1 MVDVLWGI
9 GGMIVILAIAVLF
22 SVDRRRIR
30 IRTVALALAIQV
42 GFGVLVLYVPAG
54 RAALE
59 TVTLGVQ
66 AVINSS
72 AAGIDFLFGPV
83 LPEEGSVFAFQVLP
97 VIVFFAALTSV
108 LYYLGVLQWVVKIIG
123 GGLSKLLGTTT
134 PESMNAAAN
143 IFVGQTEAPLVI
155 RPYVAGMSRSEL
167 FAVMCGGLATVAGS
181 VLVGYSL
188 LGAPLEYLIA
198 ASFMAAPAAL
208 LMAKLLVPAGALE
221 DAPDAASA
229 GAPGAAGDPSS
240 TGSGTERGTGDP
252 AQDRPGRAGPAGDER
267 GGARR
272 WLAGGTR
279 RGATSHA
286 ALEITRRQD
295 AQAAARNADDR
306 HDAAR
311 PHDAE
316 RPDDAVRSDDAA
328 RSGDGTRTDG
338 AARTDDDA
346 RTDDPARVSATDA
359 AGGPAEEDE
368 APANVIDAA
377 ARGASDGLSLALNVG
392 AMLIAFISLIALVNT
407 VLGAVGGL
415 FGQGDLT
422 LEQILGYVFAPV
434 MFAVG
439 VPWVEALDAG
449 SFLGQKLVLNEF
461 VAFADFAPQIG
472 DYSPKT
478 QAIVTFA
485 LTGFANLGSLAI
497 LLGGLGGIAPSRR
510 RDIARLGLLAVLGG
524 TLANLM
530 SAAIA
535 GMLIG

>member
-1 MVDVLWGI
+1 MLDVLWGV
-9 GGMIVILAIAVLF
+9 GGMIALLAIAVLF

-30 IRTVALALAIQV
+30 IRTVALALTIQV
-42 GFGVLVLYVPAG
+42 VFGVLVLYVPAG
-54 RAALE
+54 RAVLEAL
-59 TVTLGVQ
+59 TLAVQ

-72 AAGIDFLFGPV
+72 GAGIDFLFGPV

-108 LYYLGVLQWVVKIIG
+108 LYYLGALQWVVKIIG
-123 GGLSKLLGTTT
+123 GGLAKLLGTTT

-155 RPYVAGMSRSEL
+155 KPYVAGMTRSEL

-221 DAPDAASA
+221 DARDAAPAGASARTSDDDAGPADSGRHA
-229 GAPGAAGDPSS
+229 GAPAQPEPGKEERRGAA
-240 TGSGTERGTGDP
+240 
-252 AQDRPGRAGPAGDER
+252 
-267 GGARR
+267 R
-272 WLAGGTR
+272 WLARGSR
-279 RGATSHA
+279 RGATSYA
-286 ALEITRRQD
+286 AVEFARRED
-295 AQAAARNADDR
+295 AQAAARGDGAATRPDDPVR
-306 HDAAR
+306 SHDAAQ
-311 PHDAE
+311 PGDSA
-316 RPDDAVRSDDAA
+316 RPDDVA
-328 RSGDGTRTDG
+328 RS
-338 AARTDDDA
+338 A
-346 RTDDPARVSATDA
+346 DPAGVSATDA
-359 AGGPAEEDE
+359 ADGATGGARGDATDEDTE
-368 APANVIDAA
+368 PANVIDAA

-392 AMLIAFISLIALVNT
+392 AMLIAFISLIALINI

-415 FGQGDLT
+415 FGLEALT
-422 LEQILGYVFAPV
+422 LEQLFGYVFAPV

-439 VPWVEALDAG
+439 VPWTEAIDAG

-461 VAFADFAPQIG
+461 VAFADFAPQIEN
-472 DYSPKT
+472 YSAKT

-485 LTGFANLGSLAI
+485 LTGFANFGSLAI

-510 RDIARLGLLAVLGG
+510 RDIARLGLRAVLGG

-535 GMLIG
+535 GMLVG